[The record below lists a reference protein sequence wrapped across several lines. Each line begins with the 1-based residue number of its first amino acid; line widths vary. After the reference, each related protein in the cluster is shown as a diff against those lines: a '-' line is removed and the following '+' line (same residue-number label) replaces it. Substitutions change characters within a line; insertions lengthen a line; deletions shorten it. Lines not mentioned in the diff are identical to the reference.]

1 MSVPVFVY
9 GSSGM
14 LAGELLRLVEG
25 HPELELRAALSRS
38 GGQALRDLH
47 PFLSS
52 GGETVSVEDGLAELA
67 RSEPGLIVLGLPHGE
82 SAPAFLGLRDRLGDA
97 LDRHVVVD
105 LSADFRLRARERY
118 ERAYGREHPA
128 PELCATFRYA
138 LPELDPDGFEG
149 ARRLAAPGCFAT
161 ALQLAALPA
170 ARAGLLST
178 DAAWHFFA
186 VTGSSGS
193 GNAPKPGTHH
203 PHRSGNLWA
212 YGLAGHRHEAELEQ
226 ALERV
231 GSRARLH
238 FVPHS
243 GPFVRGI
250 HLTAALP
257 LGRPVP
263 ADEARAVYAAAFEG
277 QPFVEIVDAGVPDL
291 RRVVGSNRASLGLS
305 VRGEVLNVLVCLDNL
320 IKGGAGQGLQAANL
334 ALGWPQDTGL
344 PRAGL
349 GAIG

>member
-1 MSVPVFVY
+1 MTTPVVVF

-14 LAGELLRLVEG
+14 LAGELLRLCEG
-25 HPELELRAALSRS
+25 HPELTVTAALSRE
-38 GGQALRDLH
+38 GGRALNELH

-52 GGETVSVEDGLAELA
+52 GGRTVSVAQGLDQLGHAQ
-67 RSEPGLIVLGLPHGE
+67 PGLIVLGLPHGE
-82 SAPAFLGLRDRLGDA
+82 SAPAYRALAERLGDV
-97 LDRHVVVD
+97 LTDHVVVD
-105 LSADFRLRARERY
+105 LSADFRLRSRSLY
-118 ERAYGREHPA
+118 EQAYGREHAA
-128 PELCATFRYA
+128 PELLDEFTYA
-138 LPELDPDGFEG
+138 LPELERESLAG
-149 ARRLAAPGCFAT
+149 ARKLAAPGCFAT
-161 ALQLAALPA
+161 ALQLAAVPA
-170 ARAGLLST
+170 ARTGLLT
-178 DAAWHFFA
+178 DQQPWHFFA

-212 YGLAGHRHEAELEQ
+212 YGLGGHRHEAELTQ
-226 ALERV
+226 ALA
-231 GSRARLH
+231 STALSPSLH

-257 LGRPVP
+257 LKAESDVDQVRQ
-263 ADEARAVYAAAFEG
+263 VYAQAFEG
-277 QPFVEIVDAGVPDL
+277 EPFIELLQQGVPDL
-291 RRVVGSNRASLGLS
+291 RRVVGSNRVSLS
-305 VRGEVLNVLVCLDNL
+305 VAVRGRVLNVMVCLDNM

-334 ALGWPQDTGL
+334 AFGWPEATGL